1 MGTIESVNK
10 IYDFRFAENTTYR
23 LGGAAKV
30 AYFPENEA
38 EMTSIFEHF
47 SKSEERFVILGKG
60 SNVLASD
67 EFFDGAVISTS
78 KLKGISRVRN
88 ELHVMS
94 GTTVAALM
102 NYCINQ
108 GVGGLEYLAGIPA
121 SLGGLVYM
129 NGGIP
134 SRHIGEDV
142 LFVELFD
149 GKVKKINAQKCQFS
163 NKHSI
168 MCDINCVILKV
179 VLGIYDNSR
188 EEIIKKILAVL
199 KNRSGQPKLG
209 NCGCVF
215 KNPPGMS
222 AGQLIDKAGLKGLK
236 RGGARI
242 SEKHANFILND
253 GATANEVY
261 SLISEVKARV
271 FELFGIRLAEEV
283 VYIGEFN
290 DSYS

>member
-1 MGTIESVNK
+1 METIESVNK
-10 IYDFRFAENTTYR
+10 VYDFRFAENTTYR
-23 LGGAAKV
+23 LGGVAKV

-38 EMTSIFEHF
+38 QMTLIYEHF
-47 SKSEERFVILGKG
+47 SKSKERFVILGKG

-67 EFFDGAVISTS
+67 EFFDGAVISTL
-78 KLKGISRVRN
+78 KLKGITRIGN

-121 SLGGLVYM
+121 SLGGLTHM

-134 SRHIGEDV
+134 SRHIGDDI
-142 LFVELFD
+142 LFVKLFD

-168 MCDINCVILKV
+168 MRDINCVILKI
-179 VLGIYDNSR
+179 VLRIYDNSR

-199 KNRSGQPKLG
+199 KSRRGQPKLG

-215 KNPPGMS
+215 KNPPGTS

-253 GATANEVY
+253 GASAKEVY

-271 FELFGIRLAEEV
+271 YELFGIRLEEEV